1 MTKYTK
7 AKPFEFEGIH
17 VYHDG
22 LFGDISHH
30 DTAATRF
37 MDVKSNERIARAI
50 HAFIEAESNVWHED
64 GSGFRKRRWFV
75 VEEDK
80 DNDPGGFTASHDD
93 LYDYCYYYRPDAP
106 DLDHLKPGQT
116 DQPARAVVRD
126 FLEWHTANY
135 PKQPSEPTG
144 LGAVVRVDGKLITR
158 ASISGG
164 DFRWVSTGG
173 LRYRW
178 EEIARR
184 GPVAVL
190 SEGWTK

>member
-37 MDVKSNERIARAI
+37 MDVKSNERIARAM
-50 HAFIEAESNVWHED
+50 HAFIEAENNEWHED
-64 GSGFRKRRWFV
+64 GSGFRKGSWFV
-75 VEEDK
+75 VGDPSYLYVSHK
-80 DNDPGGFTASHDD
+80 DLPVEAWGCHKLDD
-93 LYDYCYYYRPDAP
+93 WDRGTPDAV
-106 DLDHLKPGQT
+106 
-116 DQPARAVVRD
+116 RAIAAS
-126 FLEWHTANY
+126 FNTWHAANY

-164 DFRWVSTGG
+164 DFPWVSTVGV
-173 LRYRW
+173 RYRW
-178 EEIARR
+178 EEIAGR
-184 GPVAVL
+184 GPVTVL
-190 SEGWTK
+190 SEGVTK